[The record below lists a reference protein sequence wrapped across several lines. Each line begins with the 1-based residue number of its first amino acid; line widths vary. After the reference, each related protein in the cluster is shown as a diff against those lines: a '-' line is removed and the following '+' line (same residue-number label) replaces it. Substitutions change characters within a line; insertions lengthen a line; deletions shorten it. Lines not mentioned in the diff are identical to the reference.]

1 MHHLDAFAAG
11 HRDRHDEVDAVG
23 DLREIWRIQ
32 LGTRPQRRRRL
43 LQVLHRLGPY
53 KPSVSS
59 DGCAAR
65 WPADDVHFV
74 YLGDHDL
81 AVDLQ
86 GAVAERAWLRD
97 ELFRRLPNLRFE
109 VEDMIIEGGPW
120 STRIATRY
128 AATRN
133 GQVVYRGTNFGRVVW
148 GKVVEERIL
157 PDTQAL
163 AAALA

>member
-1 MHHLDAFAAG
+1 MIYRWFVRKQSLALWERLSDQ
-11 HRDRHDEVDAVG
+11 RIDEIPLA
-23 DLREIWRIQ
+23 
-32 LGTRPQRRRRL
+32 
-43 LQVLHRLGPY
+43 H
-53 KPSVSS
+53 
-59 DGCAAR
+59 
-65 WPADDVHFV
+65 DVHFV
-74 YLGDHDL
+74 YLGDHEL
-81 AVDLQ
+81 AADIH
-86 GAVAERAWLRD
+86 GAEAERAWLR

-120 STRIATRY
+120 STRVATRY

-133 GQVVYRGTNFGRVVW
+133 GEVVYRGINFVRVVW